1 MNVMSKN
8 FDIKTCKEIHYKNL
22 NMFSSIYGN
31 CYVIRCIDG
40 DVLIDTGDIRCRDE
54 IEVWL
59 LNYDIKLIVLTHGHN
74 DHIGNAAYFADM
86 YDVPIAMSRY
96 DIPLIKSNI
105 CRKMYTMNGTGLVLT
120 PFREACRKTETESF
134 RPDLLLED
142 GMKLSDLNVDGV
154 LMSSR
159 IISLDGHTRGSIGI
173 LDGRDLY
180 CGDALVS
187 YPLSIEPVYAESPK
201 AAINTMKK
209 IAAIAPMRI
218 FTGHGEPIVRG
229 DSLYRKFLEKYI

>member
-1 MNVMSKN
+1 MSRS
-8 FDIKTCKEIHYKNL
+8 FDIKTYKEIHYKNL
-22 NMFSSIYGN
+22 NMFSSVYGN

-59 LNYDIKLIVLTHGHN
+59 MNYDIKLIMLTHGHN
-74 DHIGNAAYFADM
+74 DHIGNAAYFADL
-86 YDVPIAMSRY
+86 YDVPVAMSKY
-96 DIPLIKSNI
+96 DIPLIKDNK
-105 CRKMYTMNGTGLVLT
+105 CRKIYTMNGFGAVGT
-120 PFREACRKTETESF
+120 PFRNICQKTKAEHF
-134 RPDLLLED
+134 KPDILLED
-142 GMKLSDLNVDGV
+142 RMRLSDLNVDGI

-180 CGDALVS
+180 CGDALVN
-187 YPLSIEPVYAESPK
+187 YPLSLEPVYAESPK
-201 AAINTMKK
+201 AAIQTMKK
-209 IAAIAPMRI
+209 IAAIAPLRI

-229 DSLYRKFLEKYI
+229 DKKYRKFLEKYT

>member
-1 MNVMSKN
+1 MDTNIRRRPV
-8 FDIKTCKEIHYKNL
+8 KEIRYRNL
-22 NMFSSIYGN
+22 NMFSSVYGN

-86 YDVPIAMSRY
+86 YDVPIAMSRC
-96 DIPLIKSNI
+96 DIPLIKNNK
-105 CRKMYTMNGTGLVLT
+105 CRKMYTMNGTGLILT
-120 PFREACRKTETESF
+120 PFRNNCQKLTAEHF
-134 RPDLLLED
+134 RPDLLLDD

-154 LMSSR
+154 LMSSK

-180 CGDALVS
+180 CGDALFGS
-187 YPLSIEPVYAESPK
+187 PFSLEPEYAESPK
-201 AAINTMKK
+201 ASVRTMKR
-209 IAAIAPMRI
+209 IAAISPLRI
-218 FTGHGEPIVRG
+218 FMGHGEPIIRG
-229 DSLYRKFLEKYI
+229 DKLYRKFLEKYT